1 MRKVGS
7 ADCARAA
14 EDCQSTSNMAINID
28 ERRIVLRKLLLK
40 GSLTGRS
47 YNSAHVFDQGVR
59 WTGLK
64 PGVNERKIIS
74 IQEADRS
81 VCLLDHDHQVLCHG
95 AAQSHQPG
103 PQRPQSVQT
112 HTPQITVPAQ
122 VVAQHVRGGVAN
134 AAAGSFLSGL
144 RTCTLNCTF
153 PRLSL
158 VKSLS
163 TSRVSTAS
171 IVSFPSR

>member
-1 MRKVGS
+1 MKTIV
-7 ADCARAA
+7 AIFPACRAH
-14 EDCQSTSNMAINID
+14 SFHYSS
-28 ERRIVLRKLLLK
+28 
-40 GSLTGRS
+40 GG
-47 YNSAHVFDQGVR
+47 
-59 WTGLK
+59 
-64 PGVNERKIIS
+64 PGI
-74 IQEADRS
+74 
-81 VCLLDHDHQVLCHG
+81 
-95 AAQSHQPG
+95 AQSHQPG

-171 IVSFPSR
+171 IVSFP